1 MANPN
6 WSHFRVVL
14 ALKNE
19 GSISG
24 AARILGVDASTVSR
38 RLADAEQAFGTPL
51 VIRGGG
57 AFTFTT
63 EGLVIADA
71 AKQMDA
77 VVNEAEINVSAMRQQ
92 PTGTVKIA
100 CVPTA
105 AHVPR
110 PLVHQI
116 ADGFEGLYVDLISSI
131 SAFDLAKGEADIA
144 VRTREPKDPP
154 LVVAYSFTWGRAFYG
169 SKTYLQK
176 HSRPNTPDDLRD
188 HTLVRIGTG
197 NSPSKASAF
206 IDRLDNPERP
216 SIRVENTDS
225 AQMMIEQGAGIGSLF
240 CALAD
245 TNANIER
252 IFPDPFDQVESWVIY
267 HESNRGSQ
275 RVRIV
280 VDALV
285 AFLKVNRALLTG
297 CRDCN
302 EP

>member
-6 WSHFRVVL
+6 WTHFRVVL

-24 AARILGVDASTVSR
+24 AARLLGVDASTVSR
-38 RLADAEQAFGTPL
+38 RLASAEQAFETPL

-57 AFTFTT
+57 DFTFTP

-71 AKQMDA
+71 AIQMDA
-77 VVNEAEINVSAMRQQ
+77 VVNDAKINVSAMRQQ

-105 AHVPR
+105 AHVLR
-110 PLVHQI
+110 PLIHQI
-116 ADGFEGLYVDLISSI
+116 SEEFEGLYVDLISSI

-144 VRTREPKDPP
+144 VRTREPKDPA

-169 SKTYLQK
+169 STTYFEK
-176 HSRPNTPDDLRD
+176 HGRPNIPDDLRD

-197 NSPSKASAF
+197 NSPSKASAL
-206 IDRLDNPERP
+206 IDRLDNADRP

-225 AQMMIEQGAGIGSLF
+225 AQMMIEQGAGVGSLF
-240 CALAD
+240 CVLAD

-252 IFPDPFDQVESWVIY
+252 VFPEPFDQVDSWVIY
-267 HESNRGSQ
+267 HESARGSQ

-280 VDALV
+280 LDALV
-285 AFLKVNRALLTG
+285 AFLKDNRAALTG
-297 CRDCN
+297 L
-302 EP
+302 E

>member
-6 WSHFRVVL
+6 WTHFRVVL
-14 ALKNE
+14 TLKNE
-19 GSISG
+19 GSVSG

-38 RLADAEQAFGTPL
+38 RLASAEQAFGTPL

-57 AFTFTT
+57 DFTFTP

-71 AKQMDA
+71 ATQMDA
-77 VVNEAEINVSAMRQQ
+77 VVNDAQINVSAMRQQ

-105 AHVPR
+105 AHILR
-110 PLVHQI
+110 PLVHHI
-116 ADGFEGLYVDLISSI
+116 AEAFEGLYVDLISSI

-144 VRTREPKDPP
+144 VRTREPKDPA
-154 LVVAYSFTWGRAFYG
+154 LVIAYSFTWGRAFYG
-169 SKTYLQK
+169 SKAYFEK
-176 HSRPNTPDDLRD
+176 HGRPNTSDDLRD

-197 NSPSKASAF
+197 NSPSKPSAL
-206 IDRLDNPERP
+206 IDRLDNPGRP

-225 AQMMIEQGAGIGSLF
+225 AHMMIEQGAGIGSLF

-245 TNANIER
+245 KNRNIER
-252 IFPDPFDQVESWVIY
+252 VFPDPFDQVDSWVIY
-267 HESNRGSQ
+267 HESARGSQ

-280 VDALV
+280 LDALV
-285 AFLKVNRALLTG
+285 GFLKDNHALLTG
-297 CRDCN
+297 L
-302 EP
+302 P

>member
-24 AARILGVDASTVSR
+24 AARLLGVDGSTVSR
-38 RLADAEQAFGTPL
+38 RLASAEQAFGTPII
-51 VIRGGG
+51 IRGGG
-57 AFTFTT
+57 EFTFTP

-77 VVNEAEINVSAMRQQ
+77 VVNDTQINVSAMRQQ

-105 AHVPR
+105 AHILR

-116 ADGFEGLYVDLISSI
+116 AEAFEGLYVDLISSI
-131 SAFDLAKGEADIA
+131 SAFDLSKGEADIA
-144 VRTREPKDPP
+144 VRTREPQDPA

-169 SKTYLQK
+169 SKAYFEK
-176 HSRPNTPDDLRD
+176 HGRPSTPEDLRD

-197 NSPSKASAF
+197 NAPSKASAL
-206 IDRLDNPERP
+206 IDGLDNPDRP

-240 CALAD
+240 CAFAD

-252 IFPDPFDQVESWVIY
+252 VFPDPFDQVDSWVIY
-267 HESNRGSQ
+267 HESARGSQ

-280 VDALV
+280 LDALV
-285 AFLKVNRALLTG
+285 SFLKDNRAMLTG
-297 CRDCN
+297 LK
-302 EP
+302 

>member
-6 WSHFRVVL
+6 WSHFRVIL
-14 ALKNE
+14 ALKNA
-19 GSISG
+19 GSITE
-24 AARILGVDASTVSR
+24 AARLLGVDGSTVSR
-38 RLADAEQAFGTPL
+38 RLAGAEQAFGTPL

-57 AFTFTT
+57 EFTFTP

-77 VVNEAEINVSAMRQQ
+77 VVHFAQINVSAMRQQ
-92 PTGTVKIA
+92 PTGSVKIA

-105 AHVPR
+105 AHILR

-116 ADGFEGLYVDLISSI
+116 AEAYDGLNVDLISSI

-144 VRTREPKDPP
+144 VRTREPKDPA

-169 SKTYLQK
+169 SKAYFER
-176 HSRPNTPDDLRD
+176 HGRPSTPEDLRD

-197 NSPSKASAF
+197 NSPSKASAL
-206 IDRLDNPERP
+206 IDSLDNPERP

-245 TNANIER
+245 TNPNIER
-252 IFPDPFDQVESWVIY
+252 VFPDPFDQVDSWVIY
-267 HESNRGSQ
+267 HESARGSQ
-275 RVRIV
+275 RLRIV
-280 VDALV
+280 LDALV
-285 AFLKVNRALLTG
+285 GYLKDNRAVLTG
-297 CRDCN
+297 WRERDQQ
-302 EP
+302 

>member
-6 WSHFRVVL
+6 WTHFRVVL

-38 RLADAEQAFGTPL
+38 RLAAAEQAFGTPL

-57 AFTFTT
+57 DFTFTP

-77 VVNEAEINVSAMRQQ
+77 VVNDAQINVSAMRQQ

-105 AHVPR
+105 AHVLR

-116 ADGFEGLYVDLISSI
+116 AEAFEGLYVDLISSI

-144 VRTREPKDPP
+144 VRTREPTDPA

-169 SKTYLQK
+169 SKTYFEK
-176 HSRPNTPDDLRD
+176 HGRPNMPDDLRD

-197 NSPSKASAF
+197 NSPSKPSAL
-206 IDRLDNPERP
+206 IDRLDNPGRP

-245 TNANIER
+245 TNPNIER
-252 IFPDPFDQVESWVIY
+252 VFPEPFDQVDSWVIY
-267 HESNRGSQ
+267 HESARGSQ

-280 VDALV
+280 LDALV
-285 AFLKVNRALLTG
+285 AFLKDNCTALTG
-297 CRDCN
+297 L
-302 EP
+302 E

>member
-6 WSHFRVVL
+6 WTHFRVVL

-38 RLADAEQAFGTPL
+38 RLASAEQAFGTPL

-57 AFTFTT
+57 DFTFTP

-77 VVNEAEINVSAMRQQ
+77 VVNDAKINVSAMRQQ

-105 AHVPR
+105 AHVLR

-116 ADGFEGLYVDLISSI
+116 SEEFEGLYVDLISSI

-144 VRTREPKDPP
+144 VRTREPKDPA

-169 SKTYLQK
+169 SKTYFEK
-176 HSRPNTPDDLRD
+176 HGRPNMPDDLRD
-188 HTLVRIGTG
+188 YTLVRIGTG
-197 NSPSKASAF
+197 NSPSKASAL
-206 IDRLDNPERP
+206 IDRLDNPDRP

-245 TNANIER
+245 TKPNIER
-252 IFPDPFDQVESWVIY
+252 VFPEPFDQVDSWVIY
-267 HESNRGSQ
+267 HESARGSQ

-280 VDALV
+280 LDALV
-285 AFLKVNRALLTG
+285 AFLKDNRSLLTG
-297 CRDCN
+297 LL
-302 EP
+302 

>member
-1 MANPN
+1 MASPN
-6 WSHFRVVL
+6 WTHFRVVL

-24 AARILGVDASTVSR
+24 AARILGVDGSTVSR
-38 RLADAEQAFGTPL
+38 RLASAEQAFGTPL

-57 AFTFTT
+57 EFTFTP

-71 AKQMDA
+71 ARQMDA
-77 VVNEAEINVSAMRQQ
+77 VVNDAKINVSAMRQQ

-105 AHVPR
+105 AHVLR

-116 ADGFEGLYVDLISSI
+116 AQAYEGLYIDLISSI

-144 VRTREPKDPP
+144 VRTREPKDLA

-169 SKTYLQK
+169 SKTYFET
-176 HSRPNTPDDLRD
+176 HGRPNTLEDLRD
-188 HTLVRIGTG
+188 HKLVRIGTG
-197 NSPSKASAF
+197 NSPSKASAL

-225 AQMMIEQGAGIGSLF
+225 AQMMIAQGAGIGSLF

-245 TNANIER
+245 RNSKLKR
-252 IFPDPFDQVESWVIY
+252 VFPDPFDQVESWVIY
-267 HESNRGSQ
+267 HESARGSQ

-280 VDALV
+280 LDALV
-285 AFLKVNRALLTG
+285 AFLKDNRALLTG
-297 CRDCN
+297 LK
-302 EP
+302 

>member
-1 MANPN
+1 PN

-19 GSISG
+19 GSISA
-24 AARILGVDASTVSR
+24 AARLLGVDGSAVSR
-38 RLADAEQAFGTPL
+38 RLASAEQAFGTPI

-57 AFTFTT
+57 AFTFTP
-63 EGLVIADA
+63 EGLLIADA

-77 VVNEAEINVSAMRQQ
+77 VVNDTRINVSAMRQQ

-105 AHVPR
+105 AHILR

-116 ADGFEGLYVDLISSI
+116 SEAFEGLYVDLISSI

-144 VRTREPKDPP
+144 VRTREPKDPA
-154 LVVAYSFTWGRAFYG
+154 LVVAYSFTRGRALYG
-169 SKTYLQK
+169 SKIYFQK
-176 HSRPNTPDDLRD
+176 HGRPTSAEDLRD

-197 NSPSKASAF
+197 ASPSKASVF

-216 SIRVENTDS
+216 SLRVENTDS

-240 CALAD
+240 CAFAD
-245 TNANIER
+245 TNSSIER
-252 IFPDPFDQVESWVIY
+252 VFPDPFDQVASWVIY
-267 HESNRGSQ
+267 HESARGSQ

-280 VDALV
+280 LDALV
-285 AFLKVNRALLTG
+285 AFLKDNRASLTG
-297 CRDCN
+297 LT
-302 EP
+302 

>member
-6 WSHFRVVL
+6 WTHFRVVL
-14 ALKNE
+14 VLKHE

-24 AARILGVDASTVSR
+24 ATRILGVDASTVSR
-38 RLADAEQAFGTPL
+38 RLAAAEQAFGTPL

-57 AFTFTT
+57 DFTFTP

-71 AKQMDA
+71 ATQMDA
-77 VVNEAEINVSAMRQQ
+77 VVNDAQINVSAMRQQ

-105 AHVPR
+105 AHVLR

-116 ADGFEGLYVDLISSI
+116 AEAFEGLYVDLISSI

-144 VRTREPKDPP
+144 VRTREPTDPA

-169 SKTYLQK
+169 SKTYFEK
-176 HSRPNTPDDLRD
+176 HGRPNMPDDLRD

-197 NSPSKASAF
+197 NSPSKPSAL
-206 IDRLDNPERP
+206 IDRLDNPGRP

-245 TNANIER
+245 TNPNIER
-252 IFPDPFDQVESWVIY
+252 VFPEPFDQVSSWIIY
-267 HESNRGSQ
+267 HESARGSQ

-280 VDALV
+280 LDALV
-285 AFLKVNRALLTG
+285 AFLKDNCTALTG
-297 CRDCN
+297 L
-302 EP
+302 E

>member
-14 ALKNE
+14 ALRNE

-24 AARILGVDASTVSR
+24 AARILGVDGSTVSR
-38 RLADAEQAFGTPL
+38 RLASAEQVFGAPI

-57 AFTFTT
+57 AFTFTP

-77 VVNEAEINVSAMRQQ
+77 VVSDAQISVSAMRQQ
-92 PTGTVKIA
+92 PTGSVKIA

-105 AHVPR
+105 AHVLR
-110 PLVHQI
+110 PLVHQL
-116 ADGFEGLYVDLISSI
+116 AEAYEGLHVNLISSI

-144 VRTREPKDPP
+144 VRTRAPKDPA
-154 LVVAYSFTWGRAFYG
+154 LVVAYTFTWGRAFYG
-169 SKTYLQK
+169 SKDYIEK
-176 HSRPNTPDDLRD
+176 HGRAHSPDDLRN

-197 NSPSKASAF
+197 NSPSKPSAF
-206 IDRLDNPERP
+206 IDRLENPERP

-225 AQMMIEQGAGIGSLF
+225 ASMMIEQGAGIGALF
-240 CALAD
+240 CAHAD
-245 TNANIER
+245 DSTNIER
-252 IFPDPFDQVESWVIY
+252 IFPDPFDQIESWVVY
-267 HESNRGSQ
+267 HETARGSQ

-280 VDALV
+280 LDALV
-285 AFLKVNRALLTG
+285 AFLKNNRALLTG
-297 CRDCN
+297 LT
-302 EP
+302 

>member
-6 WSHFRVVL
+6 WSHFRVIL

-19 GSISG
+19 GSVSG
-24 AARILGVDASTVSR
+24 AARLLGVDGSTVSR
-38 RLADAEQAFGTPL
+38 RLASAEQAFGTPII
-51 VIRGGG
+51 IRGGG
-57 AFTFTT
+57 EFTFTP

-77 VVNEAEINVSAMRQQ
+77 AVNDAKINVSAMRQQ

-105 AHVPR
+105 AHILR

-116 ADGFEGLYVDLISSI
+116 AEAFVGLHVDLISSI
-131 SAFDLAKGEADIA
+131 SAFDLSKGEADIA
-144 VRTREPKDPP
+144 VRTREPQDPA
-154 LVVAYSFTWGRAFYG
+154 LVVAYSYTWGRAING
-169 SKTYLQK
+169 SKANFET
-176 HSRPNTPDDLRD
+176 HGRPNTPDDLRN

-197 NSPSKASAF
+197 NSPSKASAL
-206 IDRLDNPERP
+206 IDGLDNPDRP

-240 CALAD
+240 CAFAD

-252 IFPDPFDQVESWVIY
+252 VFPDPFDQIDSWVIY
-267 HESNRGSQ
+267 HESARGSQ

-280 VDALV
+280 LDALV
-285 AFLKVNRALLTG
+285 AFLKDNRAMLTG
-297 CRDCN
+297 L
-302 EP
+302 E

>member
-1 MANPN
+1 MADPN
-6 WSHFRVVL
+6 WTHFRVVL

-38 RLADAEQAFGTPL
+38 RLAAAERAFGAPL

-57 AFTFTT
+57 DFTFTS

-71 AKQMDA
+71 ATQMDA
-77 VVNEAEINVSAMRQQ
+77 VVNDAQINVSAMRQQ

-105 AHVPR
+105 AHVLR

-116 ADGFEGLYVDLISSI
+116 AEAFEGLYVDLISSI

-144 VRTREPKDPP
+144 VRTREPKDPA

-169 SKTYLQK
+169 SKAYFEK
-176 HSRPNTPDDLRD
+176 HGRPNIPDDLRD

-197 NSPSKASAF
+197 NSPSKASAL
-206 IDRLDNPERP
+206 IDRLDNTDRP

-245 TNANIER
+245 TNPSIER
-252 IFPDPFDQVESWVIY
+252 VFAEPFDQVDSWVIY
-267 HESNRGSQ
+267 HESARGSQ

-280 VDALV
+280 LDALV
-285 AFLKVNRALLTG
+285 AFLKDNRAVLTG
-297 CRDCN
+297 WRERDQQ
-302 EP
+302 

>member
-6 WSHFRVVL
+6 WTHFRVVL

-38 RLADAEQAFGTPL
+38 RLAAAEQAFGTPL

-57 AFTFTT
+57 EFTFTP

-77 VVNEAEINVSAMRQQ
+77 VVNDAQINVTAMRQQ

-105 AHVPR
+105 AHILR

-116 ADGFEGLYVDLISSI
+116 AEAFEGLYVDLISSI

-144 VRTREPKDPP
+144 VRTREPNDPA

-169 SKTYLQK
+169 SKAYFEK
-176 HSRPNTPDDLRD
+176 HGRPNTPDELRD

-197 NSPSKASAF
+197 NSPSKPSAL
-206 IDRLDNPERP
+206 IDRLDNPGRP

-225 AQMMIEQGAGIGSLF
+225 AQMMIERGAGIGSLF

-245 TNANIER
+245 KNRNIER
-252 IFPDPFDQVESWVIY
+252 VFIDPFDQVDSWVIY
-267 HESNRGSQ
+267 HESARGSQ

-280 VDALV
+280 LDALV
-285 AFLKVNRALLTG
+285 GFLKDNRASLTG
-297 CRDCN
+297 LV
-302 EP
+302 

>member
-1 MANPN
+1 MDRLCAAGWPAPSRPLGPLSSYGAVANLLSP
-6 WSHFRVVL
+6 
-14 ALKNE
+14 
-19 GSISG
+19 
-24 AARILGVDASTVSR
+24 
-38 RLADAEQAFGTPL
+38 
-51 VIRGGG
+51 
-57 AFTFTT
+57 

-71 AKQMDA
+71 ARQMDA
-77 VVNEAEINVSAMRQQ
+77 VVNDAKINVSAMRQQ

-105 AHVPR
+105 AHVLR

-116 ADGFEGLYVDLISSI
+116 AQAYEGLYIDLISSI

-144 VRTREPKDPP
+144 VRTREPKDLA

-169 SKTYLQK
+169 SKTYFET
-176 HSRPNTPDDLRD
+176 HGRPNTLEDLRD
-188 HTLVRIGTG
+188 HKLVRIGTG
-197 NSPSKASAF
+197 NSPSKALAL

-240 CALAD
+240 CVLAD

-252 IFPDPFDQVESWVIY
+252 VFPEPFDQVDSWVIY
-267 HESNRGSQ
+267 HESTRGSQ

-280 VDALV
+280 LDALV
-285 AFLKVNRALLTG
+285 AFLKDNRALLTG
-297 CRDCN
+297 LK
-302 EP
+302 